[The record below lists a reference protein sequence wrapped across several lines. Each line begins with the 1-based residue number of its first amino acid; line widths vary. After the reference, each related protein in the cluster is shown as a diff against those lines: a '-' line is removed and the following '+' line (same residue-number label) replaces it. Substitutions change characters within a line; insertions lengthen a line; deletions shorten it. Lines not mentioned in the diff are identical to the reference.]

1 MSICEDVKKLKA
13 FRCDDRCVLS
23 VYLNTNPADPE
34 QQQAAWRIHL
44 KSGLKRLDE
53 YLVASGNEKELT
65 AYRSVKDRVM
75 KEVEDKQNDLAKGVV
90 IFAAAD
96 PEIWS
101 VHYVQVAVKTSFH
114 WENHAMTEE
123 LEYMLKAYPEAGII
137 LPSYSNVRILDTAMG
152 RVHDEVVYE
161 FDSGL
166 DVWKEQKGVQS
177 SIQRG
182 VGGHTDGFD
191 IRLKENLDRFYKDMG
206 AVVGKMKAKR
216 GWKEIHVAGEAELAK
231 SFSSIL
237 REKPESCIHKNFGK
251 LGNNHIIQKVFE
263 SR

>member
-1 MSICEDVKKLKA
+1 MRISEDVKKLKA

-53 YLVASGNEKELT
+53 YLVASGDEKELT
-65 AYRSVKDRVM
+65 AYRLVKDRVM
-75 KEVEDKQNDLAKGVV
+75 KEVEDKQNDLAKGVI
-90 IFAAAD
+90 IFAAAE
-96 PEIWS
+96 PEMWS
-101 VHYVQVAVKTSFH
+101 VHYVQVAVKTNFH
-114 WENHAMTEE
+114 WENHAMTEA

-152 RVHDEVVYE
+152 RVQDEKVYA

-166 DVWKEQKGVQS
+166 DVWKEQKGEIS

-191 IRLKENLDRFYKDMG
+191 IRLKENLNRFYKDMG
-206 AVVGKMKAKR
+206 SVVSKMKAKR
-216 GWKEIHVAGEAELAK
+216 GWKEIHVAGEAELAN
-231 SFSSIL
+231 SFASIL
-237 REKPESCIHKNFGK
+237 SEKPESCIHKNFGK
-251 LGNNHIIQKVFE
+251 LNNNHIIQKVFE

>member
-1 MSICEDVKKLKA
+1 MNGYEDVDQLKS

-53 YLVASGNEKELT
+53 YIVASGDEKELK
-65 AYRSVKDRVM
+65 AYRSVKDQVM
-75 KEVEDKQNDLAKGVV
+75 KEVENKQNDLAKGVI
-90 IFAAAD
+90 IFAAAA
-96 PEIWS
+96 PELWS

-114 WENHAMTEE
+114 WENHAVTEA
-123 LEYMLKAYPEAGII
+123 LEYMIKAYPEAGII

-166 DVWKEQKGVQS
+166 DVWKEQKGVIS

-182 VGGHTDGFD
+182 IGCHTDGFD
-191 IRLKENLDRFYKDMG
+191 KRLKENVDRFYKDMG
-206 AVVGKMKAKR
+206 TIVNKMKTKR
-216 GWKEIHVAGEAELAK
+216 GWKEIHVAGEAELAN
-231 SFSSIL
+231 SFASIL

-251 LGNNHIIQKVFE
+251 LTNNHIIQKVFE

>member
-1 MSICEDVKKLKA
+1 MSISEELKKLKA
-13 FRCDDRCVLS
+13 FHCDDRCVLS

-53 YLVASGNEKELT
+53 YLVASGDEKELT
-65 AYRSVKDRVM
+65 AFRSLKDRVM
-75 KEVEDKQNDLAKGVV
+75 KEIEDKQNDLAKGAI

-114 WENHAMTEE
+114 WENQAMTNE
-123 LEYMLKAYPEAGII
+123 LEYMLQAYPEAGII

-152 RVHDEVVYE
+152 RVHDETVYE

-166 DVWKEQKGVQS
+166 DVWKEQKDIKS

-191 IRLKENLDRFYKDMG
+191 QRLKENLDRFYKDMG
-206 AVVGKMKAKR
+206 SVVGSMKKKR
-216 GWKEIHVAGEAELAK
+216 GWKEVHVAGEAELAK
-231 SFSSIL
+231 SFASIL

-251 LGNNHIIQKVFE
+251 SNNNHVIQKIFE

>member
-1 MSICEDVKKLKA
+1 MSMSEELKQLKA
-13 FRCDDRCVLS
+13 FHCDDRCVLS
-23 VYLNTNPADPE
+23 VYLNTNPADRD

-53 YLVASGNEKELT
+53 YIVASNNEKELT
-65 AYRSVKDRVM
+65 AYRLVKDKVM
-75 KEVEDKQNDLAKGVV
+75 KEIEHNQNDLAKGAV

-114 WENHAMTEE
+114 WENHAMTDE
-123 LEYMLKAYPEAGII
+123 LEYMLKAYPEAGIV
-137 LPSYSNVRILDTAMG
+137 LPSYSEVRILDTAMG
-152 RVHDEVVYE
+152 RIRDETVYE

-166 DVWKEQKGVQS
+166 DVWKEQKSVKS
-177 SIQRG
+177 SLQRG

-191 IRLKENLDRFYKDMG
+191 QRLKENLDRFYKQMG
-206 AVVGKMKAKR
+206 SVVGTMKKKR
-216 GWKEIHVAGEAELAK
+216 GWKEIHVAGEAELAN
-231 SFSSIL
+231 SFASVLSQ
-237 REKPESCIHKNFGK
+237 KPESCIHKNFGRAK
-251 LGNNHIIQKVFE
+251 NEIIIQKVFE